1 MNAGQPGRVIV
12 GIDPSPSGMSALRR
26 AVDEARERDCTLVA
40 VRSWL
45 TQPRMY
51 AVAPDLREID
61 EADTR
66 ELVTRTFAETL
77 GGFPEDV
84 KVEQVLLPDYPGPAL
99 LRVADRDGD
108 LLVLGS
114 GRRRRRGSGSRTVRY
129 CVAWATCPVL
139 VVPPPQLARLLPQR
153 VLLRQLRREI
163 EDLTRGPLTNQ

>member
-1 MNAGQPGRVIV
+1 MNPGHPSRVIV

-26 AVDEARERDCTLVA
+26 AVDEARERDATLVA

-51 AVAPDLREID
+51 AVAPDLREVD

-77 GGFPEDV
+77 GGLPDDV
-84 KVEQVLLPDYPGPAL
+84 MVEQVVLPDYPGPAL
-99 LRVADRDGD
+99 VRLADRESD

-114 GRRRRRGSGSRTVRY
+114 GHRRRRGSGSRTVRY
-129 CVAWATCPVL
+129 CVAWAACPVL
-139 VVPPPQLARLLPQR
+139 VVPPPQLARFLPPR

-163 EDLTRGPLTNQ
+163 EELTRGGSAA